1 VLSFHDS
8 PPLAMETLELRPLIL
23 QINGFLTDA
32 EAGVDE
38 GLPSLS
44 LSNII
49 HMEIPIVTRDVS
61 DE

>member
-1 VLSFHDS
+1 
-8 PPLAMETLELRPLIL
+8 METLELRPLIL

-44 LSNII
+44 LSNLL